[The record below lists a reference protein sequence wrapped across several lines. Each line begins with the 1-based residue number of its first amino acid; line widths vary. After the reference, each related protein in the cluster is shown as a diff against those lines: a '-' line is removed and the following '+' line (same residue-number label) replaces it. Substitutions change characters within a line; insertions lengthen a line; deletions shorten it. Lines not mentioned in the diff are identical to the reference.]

1 MPRTGVDS
9 FESATDRIARVPW
22 WEPSHGL
29 GLGRYGRRCPPGNV
43 LETRQPRGAA
53 IVSSLAIR
61 TAFAGPHLTY
71 WSGRAGSPIGPIWRV
86 TREGDDDGTGT
97 GRAPPRRHP
106 VATVTPPNRHAHAI
120 LSGVPKDR
128 VPPGSQTS
136 LREANRARIIEAV
149 QQRGAIT
156 QVELVGVTG
165 LSAAT
170 ISNIVKELTAAGVLN
185 TAPTSRS
192 GRRAQ
197 MVSLARNL
205 GLVVGVHFAERSLRA
220 VLADVTQRV
229 VAEQRLPLPPDHRAD
244 SGLDR
249 VALLIEEMVD
259 SLGASMAEV
268 LAVGVGIPAPVDA
281 TTGMVSALGILR
293 GWDWVPVPQVLGD
306 RLGVPVRV
314 ENDANL
320 GALAEHR
327 IGAAIGTSNLIY
339 LRASYGLGLGIIID
353 GRIVHGRSGMAGELG
368 HMILDPAGVPC
379 RCGRRGCLETVAGA
393 GALVGAMQGE
403 RGHVALR
410 DVVTQALEGDEVPT
424 MALADVGRSLGRH
437 LALVTTLL
445 DPEQVVIGGELAR
458 AGELLLGPLRE
469 ALEAAALHGTAGP
482 VPVVAGALGEQSE
495 ARGAVA
501 LAVEAS
507 RVVVPGGG
515 GR

>member
-1 MPRTGVDS
+1 M
-9 FESATDRIARVPW
+9 
-22 WEPSHGL
+22 
-29 GLGRYGRRCPPGNV
+29 
-43 LETRQPRGAA
+43 
-53 IVSSLAIR
+53 
-61 TAFAGPHLTY
+61 
-71 WSGRAGSPIGPIWRV
+71 
-86 TREGDDDGTGT
+86 
-97 GRAPPRRHP
+97 
-106 VATVTPPNRHAHAI
+106 
-120 LSGVPKDR
+120 DR

-136 LREANRARIIEAV
+136 LREANRARIIDAV

-205 GLVVGVHFAERSLRA
+205 GLVAGVHFAERSLRA

-259 SLGASMAEV
+259 SLGASMTEV

-281 TTGMVSALGILR
+281 TSGMVSASGVLR
-293 GWDWVPVPQVLGD
+293 GWDWVPVPQVLGE

-327 IGAAIGTSNLIY
+327 IGAAIGTRNLVY
-339 LRASYGLGLGIIID
+339 LRASYGIGLGLVVD
-353 GRIVHGRSGMAGELG
+353 GRLVHGRSGAAGELG
-368 HMILDPAGVPC
+368 HVVVDPDGAPC
-379 RCGRRGCLETVAGA
+379 RCGKRGCLETAAGA
-393 GALVGAMQGE
+393 GALLSAVQAE
-403 RGHVALR
+403 RGHLTLR
-410 DVVTQALEGDEVPT
+410 DVVTQALDGDAALGV
-424 MALADVGRSLGRH
+424 ALATLGRTLGRH

-445 DPEQVVIGGELAR
+445 DPEMVVIGGELAR
-458 AGELLLGPLRE
+458 AGDLLLGPLRE
-469 ALEAAALHGTAGP
+469 AMDAAALHGTAGP
-482 VPVVAGALGEQSE
+482 VPVAAAALGEQAE

-507 RVVVPGGG
+507 RVVVPAGTP
-515 GR
+515 

>member
-1 MPRTGVDS
+1 MASTN
-9 FESATDRIARVPW
+9 T
-22 WEPSHGL
+22 EP
-29 GLGRYGRRCPPGNV
+29 
-43 LETRQPRGAA
+43 
-53 IVSSLAIR
+53 
-61 TAFAGPHLTY
+61 
-71 WSGRAGSPIGPIWRV
+71 
-86 TREGDDDGTGT
+86 
-97 GRAPPRRHP
+97 
-106 VATVTPPNRHAHAI
+106 HAI
-120 LSGVPKDR
+120 LSAVPMDR

-136 LREANRARIIEAV
+136 LREANRARIIDAV

-205 GLVVGVHFAERSLRA
+205 GLVAGVHFAERSLRA

-259 SLGASMAEV
+259 SLGASMTEV

-281 TTGMVSALGILR
+281 TTGMVSASGVLR
-293 GWDWVPVPQVLGD
+293 GWDWVPVPQVLGE
-306 RLGVPVRV
+306 RLGVAVRV

-327 IGAAIGTSNLIY
+327 IGAAIGTRNLVY
-339 LRASYGLGLGIIID
+339 LRASYGLGLGLIVD
-353 GRIVHGRSGMAGELG
+353 GHLVHGRSGAAGELG
-368 HMILDPAGVPC
+368 HVVVDPDGAPC
-379 RCGRRGCLETVAGA
+379 RCGKRGCLETAAGA
-393 GALVGAMQGE
+393 GALLSAVQAE
-403 RGHVALR
+403 RGHLALR
-410 DVVTQALEGDEVPT
+410 DVVTQALDGDEALGV
-424 MALADVGRSLGRH
+424 ALADLGRVLGRH

-445 DPEQVVIGGELAR
+445 DPEMVVIGGELAR
-458 AGELLLGPLRE
+458 AGDLLLGPLRE

-482 VPVVAGALGEQSE
+482 VPVAAAALGEQAE

-507 RVVVPGGG
+507 RVVVPAGVQ
-515 GR
+515 

>member
-1 MPRTGVDS
+1 M
-9 FESATDRIARVPW
+9 
-22 WEPSHGL
+22 
-29 GLGRYGRRCPPGNV
+29 
-43 LETRQPRGAA
+43 
-53 IVSSLAIR
+53 
-61 TAFAGPHLTY
+61 
-71 WSGRAGSPIGPIWRV
+71 
-86 TREGDDDGTGT
+86 
-97 GRAPPRRHP
+97 
-106 VATVTPPNRHAHAI
+106 
-120 LSGVPKDR
+120 PKDR

-136 LREANRARIIEAV
+136 LREANRARIIDAV

-205 GLVVGVHFAERSLRA
+205 GLVAGVHFAERSLRA

-249 VALLIEEMVD
+249 VALLVEEMVG
-259 SLGASMAEV
+259 SLGASMTEV

-281 TTGMVSALGILR
+281 TTGMVSATGVLR

-327 IGAAIGTSNLIY
+327 IGAAIGLRNLVY
-339 LRASYGLGLGIIID
+339 VRASYGIGLGLIVD
-353 GRIVHGRSGMAGELG
+353 GRLVHGRSGLAGELG
-368 HMILDPAGVPC
+368 HVVVAPDGALC
-379 RCGRRGCLETVAGA
+379 RCGRRGCLETTTGA
-393 GALVGAMQGE
+393 GALLSALQPQH
-403 RGHVALR
+403 GHLALR
-410 DVVTQALEGDEVPT
+410 DVVTQALDGDHELAV
-424 MALADVGRSLGRH
+424 ALAGVGRSLGRH
-437 LALVTTLL
+437 LAGVCTLL
-445 DPEQVVIGGELAR
+445 DPEILVIGGELAR
-458 AGELLLGPLRE
+458 AGELLLEPLRAE
-469 ALEAAALHGTAGP
+469 LAANVLHGTAGP
-482 VPVVAGALGEQSE
+482 VPVVSSALGELAE

-507 RVVVPGGG
+507 RVVVPAVTP
-515 GR
+515 

>member
-1 MPRTGVDS
+1 MASTKQD
-9 FESATDRIARVPW
+9 
-22 WEPSHGL
+22 
-29 GLGRYGRRCPPGNV
+29 
-43 LETRQPRGAA
+43 
-53 IVSSLAIR
+53 
-61 TAFAGPHLTY
+61 
-71 WSGRAGSPIGPIWRV
+71 
-86 TREGDDDGTGT
+86 
-97 GRAPPRRHP
+97 
-106 VATVTPPNRHAHAI
+106 AHAI
-120 LSGVPKDR
+120 LSAVPMDR

-136 LREANRARIIEAV
+136 LREANRARIIDAV

-205 GLVVGVHFAERSLRA
+205 GLVAGVHFAERSLRA

-259 SLGASMAEV
+259 SLGASMTEV

-281 TTGMVSALGILR
+281 TSGMVSASGVLR
-293 GWDWVPVPQVLGD
+293 GWDWVPVPQVLGE

-327 IGAAIGTSNLIY
+327 IGAAIGTRNLVY
-339 LRASYGLGLGIIID
+339 LRASYGIGLGLVVD
-353 GRIVHGRSGMAGELG
+353 GRLVHGRSGAAGELG
-368 HMILDPAGVPC
+368 HVVVDPDGAPC
-379 RCGRRGCLETVAGA
+379 RCGKRGCLETAAGA
-393 GALVGAMQGE
+393 GALLSAVQAE
-403 RGHVALR
+403 RGHLTLR
-410 DVVTQALEGDEVPT
+410 DVVTQALDGDAALGV
-424 MALADVGRSLGRH
+424 ALATLGRTLGRH

-445 DPEQVVIGGELAR
+445 DPEMVVIGGELAR
-458 AGELLLGPLRE
+458 AGDLLLGPLRE
-469 ALEAAALHGTAGP
+469 AMDAAALHGTAGP
-482 VPVVAGALGEQSE
+482 VPVAAAALGEQAE

-507 RVVVPGGG
+507 RVVVPAGTP
-515 GR
+515 